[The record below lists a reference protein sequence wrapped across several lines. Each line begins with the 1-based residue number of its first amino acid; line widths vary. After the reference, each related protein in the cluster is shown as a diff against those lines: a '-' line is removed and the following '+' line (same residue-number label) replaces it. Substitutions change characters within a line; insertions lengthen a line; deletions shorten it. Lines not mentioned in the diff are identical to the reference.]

1 MESSVISDFKSELI
15 QYLGLDKQKEIQ
27 CTINFSR
34 NPNGTVDLS
43 ELREK
48 IKEQI
53 DSDEN
58 VREIKGL
65 YKIYVN
71 PKGQTEK
78 DLFYIGI
85 SKKSVYHRIRKHF
98 QKHDKSIKYKS
109 PERYQLFERL
119 TNDENE
125 ITIKII
131 KFNSNEKLNY
141 LLLLEEV
148 LTLVE
153 KPLYKTDLNSR
164 IILNQNSKPF

>member
-1 MESSVISDFKSELI
+1 MESSIISDFKSELI
-15 QYLGLDKQKEIQ
+15 QYLELDKQKEIQ
-27 CTINFSR
+27 CTVNFSR

-48 IKEQI
+48 IKIQI

-98 QKHDKSIKYKS
+98 QKHDKSIKSKS

-119 TNDENE
+119 TNEENE
-125 ITIKII
+125 ITIKIV
-131 KFNSNEKLNY
+131 KFNDNDKLKY

-153 KPLYKTDLNSR
+153 KPLYKTDLNNK
-164 IILNQNSKPF
+164 IVLNQNPKHL